1 MENKETKN
9 TEKKD
14 KNIGLIVLSTAGV
27 VGSVGLGI
35 FLLSII

>member
-9 TEKKD
+9 IEKKD
-14 KNIGLIVLSTAGV
+14 KNIGLMILSTAGV
-27 VGSVGLGI
+27 VSSIGLGV